1 MLTLLR
7 SHSRGFVISRHWQG
21 NQTDCGTT
29 SRAAASSMSFLA
41 AIFISC
47 SKVSLITTSVLL
59 NQPLEEDTPV
69 SAFRITQYC
78 LDRCDSLHTVRSAR
92 PHQLDPPAM
101 THSFQPSRD
110 FRMAR
115 AINKIT
121 WTQTVQID
129 AMRQNT
135 LHNTEFLRNARGQ
148 PCSPFAD
155 KSNAKVLLYAKLPDF
170 GKGIVFLESSQASPV
185 CLSAKSSR

>member
-1 MLTLLR
+1 
-7 SHSRGFVISRHWQG
+7 
-21 NQTDCGTT
+21 
-29 SRAAASSMSFLA
+29 
-41 AIFISC
+41 
-47 SKVSLITTSVLL
+47 
-59 NQPLEEDTPV
+59 
-69 SAFRITQYC
+69 
-78 LDRCDSLHTVRSAR
+78 
-92 PHQLDPPAM
+92 
-101 THSFQPSRD
+101 
-110 FRMAR
+110 
-115 AINKIT
+115 
-121 WTQTVQID
+121 VQID